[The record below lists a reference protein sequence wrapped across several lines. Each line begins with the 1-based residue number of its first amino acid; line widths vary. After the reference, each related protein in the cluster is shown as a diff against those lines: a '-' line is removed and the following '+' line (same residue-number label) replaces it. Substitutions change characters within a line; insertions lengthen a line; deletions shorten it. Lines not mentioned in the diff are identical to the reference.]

1 MDTHR
6 SFCPVN
12 LLVEIVGDKWT
23 FLVLRDIIFYKRRHF
38 NELLRL
44 SEEGIAS
51 NILRDRLAMLEKEGM
66 VTKAKDPED
75 AHKQKIK
82 YSLTEKCIDLLPM
95 LFEAII
101 WSIKHAPVDQA
112 KYKPAI
118 DLVEGGPE
126 VFARFRA
133 SLMNDHALQD
143 PVTPQP
149 QSERGEEHHP
159 APGR

>member
-6 SFCPVN
+6 SLCPVN

-23 FLVLRDIIFYKRRHF
+23 FLVLRDIMFYQRRHF

-66 VTKAKDPED
+66 VTKAKDPDD

-95 LFEAII
+95 MLEAIS
-101 WSIKHAPVDQA
+101 WCIKHAPVDQV

-118 DLVEGGPE
+118 DLAQGGPE
-126 VFARFRA
+126 VLTWFRA
-133 SLMNDHALQD
+133 KLLNDHL
-143 PVTPQP
+143 PQNP
-149 QSERGEEHHP
+149 A
-159 APGR
+159 APGHISNGQAHARTGEL

>member
-23 FLVLRDIIFYKRRHF
+23 FLVLRDIMFYKRRHF

-66 VTKAKDPED
+66 VTKAKDPDD

-95 LFEAII
+95 LLEAII
-101 WSIKHAPVDQA
+101 WSIKYAPVDPA
-112 KYKPAI
+112 KYKAGI
-118 DLVEGGPE
+118 ELAQGGQE
-126 VFARFRA
+126 VLARFRA
-133 SLMNDHALQD
+133 KLQ
-143 PVTPQP
+143 
-149 QSERGEEHHP
+149 EEHITHGV
-159 APGR
+159 ARQA